1 MNRTLSDTTNFT
13 QLFEPLVAVFPQRVN
28 LDNSFLAFSLDSS
41 TSSGHMKPA
50 LESHPL
56 MMTTFISLYTLIFF
70 FGISGNFLVVLVVCR
85 NKTMQT
91 VTNVF
96 ITNLA
101 FSDILMCCL
110 AVPFTA
116 ISAYVPSWHLGRIL
130 CHIVP
135 MSLGIS
141 VYVSTLTSLA
151 IAVDR
156 YFVIVHPF
164 RSRMRL
170 GVCILLIIVIWIVGI
185 SISLPLA
192 IYMRFD
198 KGKCGEYWPQ
208 HTSRRFF
215 NFSSL
220 ILQYLI
226 PFSVISFS
234 YYKVWLAL
242 ARRRLPGRTRVKEE
256 IEICRKKRTN
266 RMLIAMVV
274 IFAICWL
281 PLNIVHMVSEFHR
294 QELKNNYTTLFLTT
308 HVIAMSSTI
317 YNPFLYAWLND
328 NFRKE
333 FQQIVPWFFKLFV
346 CCNNQRTLTVSE
358 GEYYD
363 RPSTFQLPPE
373 STMATG
379 LSAKKDDNL
388 HMISEKENGSTFIP
402 KAAIIATLDKGKKLK
417 KFSRKTSAG
426 SDSPF
431 IHVSIPP
438 SSSIPLLQSG
448 PSSVSN
454 NETSRTRILPFD
466 EVTTQQ
472 KVHGISKKSKRE
484 HRQ

>member
-1 MNRTLSDTTNFT
+1 MAFNNSNNNYTATIRASSMPISSATEHMVSLENR
-13 QLFEPLVAVFPQRVN
+13 PVIMA
-28 LDNSFLAFSLDSS
+28 
-41 TSSGHMKPA
+41 
-50 LESHPL
+50 
-56 MMTTFISLYTLIFF
+56 TFITLYALIFF
-70 FGISGNFLVVLVVCR
+70 FGITGNALVVFVVCR
-85 NKTMQT
+85 NKAMQT

-101 FSDILMCCL
+101 LSDILMCCL
-110 AVPFTA
+110 AVPFTP
-116 ISAYVPSWHLGRIL
+116 ISAYGHTWHLGRIL

-198 KGKCGEYWPQ
+198 RIKCEEYWPQ
-208 HTSRRFF
+208 YTSRRFF

-220 ILQYLI
+220 VLQYLI

-234 YYKVWLAL
+234 YYKVWVAL
-242 ARRRLPGRTRVKEE
+242 ARRSLLGRTRVREE
-256 IEICRKKRTN
+256 VEICRKKRTN

-281 PLNIVHMVSEFHR
+281 PLNIVHMVAEFHR
-294 QELKNNYTTLFLTT
+294 SELSHYKALFLST

-317 YNPFLYAWLND
+317 YNPFLYSWLND

-333 FQQIVPWFFKLFV
+333 FQQIIPCLFKICSCFNRHQSNTNMNMIGDGEIFV
-346 CCNNQRTLTVSE
+346 
-358 GEYYD
+358 D
-363 RPSTFQLPPE
+363 RASSYHAPPVDPSTNGKSNGF
-373 STMATG
+373 ST
-379 LSAKKDDNL
+379 
-388 HMISEKENGSTFIP
+388 
-402 KAAIIATLDKGKKLK
+402 K
-417 KFSRKTSAG
+417 KFNIENIQLAPIKRTSLV
-426 SDSPF
+426 DEPF
-431 IHVSIPP
+431 
-438 SSSIPLLQSG
+438 L
-448 PSSVSN
+448 
-454 NETSRTRILPFD
+454 TST
-466 EVTTQQ
+466 
-472 KVHGISKKSKRE
+472 KSTVIDTNSTNI
-484 HRQ
+484 